1 MGNHGKIM
9 EDVGIYGKFMEY
21 MGRYGQ
27 NLLDGVSHEYL

>member
-1 MGNHGKIM
+1 M